1 MFDLSYDC
9 NIKTFENIKISNGP
23 IMKNELK
30 NILKTDGFIF
40 PL

>member
-1 MFDLSYDC
+1 MFDLSNDS
-9 NIKTFENIKISNGP
+9 NIKVFENIKIADGP
-23 IMKNELK
+23 IIKDELK